1 MNHPERQDNQ
11 ESGQWN
17 NYKNAQSQRK
27 IRKENTSVCETMLI
41 YLHGPSTKDDLDAS
55 FLIHLYYNSWKNWN
69 SFSLRLGP
77 PYSSWRSHLSGP
89 EVWRKGVVTHFL
101 IERKCFY
108 RNANTFYTKHFC
120 LPIFVPTYYFPCVIL
135 QASLFPFI
143 IPTIILPYSSPS
155 LHETHKFPSMGV
167 WFLSKN
173 FSALMM
179 FPKAFQ
185 LIWPS
190 SP

>member
-27 IRKENTSVCETMLI
+27 IRKKNTSVCETMLI

-101 IERKCFY
+101 IEGKCFY
-108 RNANTFYTKHFC
+108 QNPNTFYTSNLLYLYPLITFLWHT
-120 LPIFVPTYYFPCVIL
+120 LYFP
-135 QASLFPFI
+135 
-143 IPTIILPYSSPS
+143 
-155 LHETHKFPSMGV
+155 
-167 WFLSKN
+167 
-173 FSALMM
+173 
-179 FPKAFQ
+179 
-185 LIWPS
+185 
-190 SP
+190 